1 MNLNNFNTPLT
12 GRRATRQDA
21 LYNPNKSMD
30 LSGRENFI
38 NIKKIK
44 KASQKVISVK
54 GPGKKTVGEVT
65 YSVPTKWDN
74 NLFQPQVDSP
84 TSWSA
89 AFSKTKPI
97 QYLNMKFPKKYVTS
111 ITVQG
116 RKNWDQWVTKGE
128 VFYKDS
134 KNKWVSLGTKQM
146 NGDRNTKVKI
156 PINKTT
162 HELQINVKGWR
173 QHISMRASPNFGSA
187 PSNPA
192 PAQTSVTTAPEP
204 TPEVKSVVTEEPVLD
219 TPTETESSSG
229 GGFCTIL

>member
-1 MNLNNFNTPLT
+1 MDLNQFNTPLT
-12 GRRATRQDA
+12 GRATRKDA

-30 LSGRENFI
+30 LSGREDFI

-44 KASQKVISVK
+44 AAQKKAIQKVSVK

-74 NLFQPQVDSP
+74 GHFQPQVDSP

-89 AFSKTKPI
+89 AFNKTKPI
-97 QYLNMKFPKKYVTS
+97 QYLNMTFPKKYVKS
-111 ITVQG
+111 VTVQG
-116 RKNWDQWVTKGE
+116 RRDLDQWVTKAELFWHDG
-128 VFYKDS
+128 K
-134 KNKWVSLGTKQM
+134 KWISVGDKTM
-146 NGDRNTKVKI
+146 NGDRNTKVTI
-156 PINKTT
+156 PVNKTT
-162 HELQINVKGWR
+162 HMIQFNIKGWR

-192 PAQTSVTTAPEP
+192 PAQTSVATTPEP
-204 TPEVKSVVTEEPVLD
+204 TPEVKPVVTEEPNID
-219 TPTETESSSG
+219 TPVVEESSG